1 MIAKEFFRE
10 VRDSQRAIWAIKH
23 RQERYMDMATCL
35 GGMSESTI
43 RSTERRSRVETA
55 ALELVDLSQSLGPA
69 AAGYVQV
76 VQQAERVLQAMPTSR
91 YQELL
96 TRRYIL
102 GEKWEA
108 IGAAMQYHGEK
119 SVYKAH
125 GWALREA
132 QKILDEMIH
141 KDT

>member
-10 VRDSQRAIWAIKH
+10 VRDEQQAIWAI
-23 RQERYMDMATCL
+23 RRRREQYMEMATYL

-43 RSTERRSRVETA
+43 RSNEHRSRVETA
-55 ALELVDLSQSLGPA
+55 ALELVDLAQDLGPVA
-69 AAGYVQV
+69 EEYVRK
-76 VQQAERVLQAMPTSR
+76 VQKAERVLQSMPTPR

-102 GEKWEA
+102 RQRWED
-108 IGAAMQYHGEK
+108 IGAAMQYQGQK
-119 SVYKAH
+119 SVYRAH

-132 QKILDEMIH
+132 QKILDE
-141 KDT
+141 DT